1 MTDSAASAANN
12 ASSAASAA
20 GGWTG
25 IFKGNPKGGVEG
37 SLPFRFEN
45 FGTFGGPQHSSTN
58 YDYDK
63 ASQEGT
69 WTELL
74 AGDYAFKNADLG
86 VYLYNNELNYVG
98 FHCDGVSTAQMYL
111 SHCAKSSIPIFT
123 VRADTTNVVGKT
135 INTTG
140 NIHAA
145 GNITANGKFIFN
157 GPMTVTGVGDLVTKF
172 ASKLDKSS
180 KGFDIKHP
188 NKEGHRLRHI
198 CVEGPED
205 GPIYVR
211 GKLEGNLLELP
222 DYWDGLV
229 DKESISVHLTPIGS
243 YQELFVEKIE
253 WGKNVHIKNASGGP
267 VKCYY
272 QVWAA
277 RQFEEKLHVEYEGD
291 TPSDYPG
298 DNSHFSI
305 AGYDYDRR

>member
-1 MTDSAASAANN
+1 MHFSDVECGKQLIIGTGTYYDCLGLGRNAIRGSAYIEGPFLVGDAKSFTEVVATTMIARDVNVESKNPPRSLHVKGDIKTEGDGTNPAHVLISGTSN
-12 ASSAASAA
+12 ADALV
-20 GGWTG
+20 
-25 IFKGNPKGGVEG
+25 VEG
-37 SLPFRFEN
+37 DQTINSGNLHDSN
-45 FGTFGGPQHSSTN
+45 
-58 YDYDK
+58 
-63 ASQEGT
+63 
-69 WTELL
+69 LL
-74 AGDYAFKNADLG
+74 NCTG
-86 VYLYNNELNYVG
+86 
-98 FHCDGVSTAQMYL
+98 Q
-111 SHCAKSSIPIFT
+111 
-123 VRADTTNVVGKT
+123 NVALTGST
-135 INTTG
+135 INTQG
-140 NIHAA
+140 W
-145 GNITANGKFIFN
+145 
-157 GPMTVTGVGDLVTKF
+157 
-172 ASKLDKSS
+172 
-180 KGFDIKHP
+180 KGFDIVHP
-188 NKEGHRLRHI
+188 SKKGYRLRHI

-291 TPSDYPG
+291 TPADYPG